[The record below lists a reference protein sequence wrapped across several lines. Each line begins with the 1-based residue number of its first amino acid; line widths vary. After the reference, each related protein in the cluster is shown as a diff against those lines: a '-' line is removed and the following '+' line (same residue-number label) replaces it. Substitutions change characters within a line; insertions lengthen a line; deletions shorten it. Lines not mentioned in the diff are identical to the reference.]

1 MPECISIHIGQAGVQ
16 IGNGCW
22 QLYCLEHGIQPD
34 GQMPPDNIPED
45 DDNFNSFFRE
55 CYEKKYV
62 PRAVF
67 VDLDPT
73 VVDSYNHKLK
83 AVNVQSSV
91 CTIVLGSGKAG
102 NKTGCCET
110 PDAVQVTVIRTCV
123 ILIIQRQE
131 NNHCVMKR
139 IPLLLLLLMLWGET
153 MSVWDWVCNGPF
165 V

>member
-110 PDAVQVTVIRTCV
+110 PDAVQERCFVLGTGKFLNAITFLSSGFTPSGV
-123 ILIIQRQE
+123 IL
-131 NNHCVMKR
+131 
-139 IPLLLLLLMLWGET
+139 
-153 MSVWDWVCNGPF
+153 
-165 V
+165 